1 MDKGLNRRY
10 TVNGTTTEPRERSE
24 LGASLIEY
32 ALGLSLI
39 TIIVITCGTVLGNKT
54 NQKFQ
59 EMNCKIDDAASTR
72 GTDETGGCVPAGGPS
87 TTSDGD

>member
-1 MDKGLNRRY
+1 MALLQNQRRDL
-10 TVNGTTTEPRERSE
+10 E

-54 NQKFQ
+54 NRKFQ
-59 EMNCKIDDAASTR
+59 DMNCKMDDAAT
-72 GTDETGGCVPAGGPS
+72 TGGGENSNC
-87 TTSDGD
+87 TTGIGSGSRPD